1 MNKINLAGSWQ
12 MYLGKFS
19 PDTVPY
25 DEIRLPS
32 TLSMEKKTPYHIEDI
47 TNHLTDPYEYR
58 GSAVFVREIVL
69 ETLPDRI
76 FLTLER
82 TRMTKIYVDGVL
94 AGEGDTLCGVQRFE
108 LTEYVKN
115 PSFTLAVE
123 VSNDRYPAGGGHMAS
138 PDTQTNW
145 LGIVGEMSLILCDGL
160 RIHGLRVTGDIENRT
175 ALVTFKLDA
184 AEKGMAK
191 IMFRTSCGDCIPAD
205 AQIRVPVNAGENSV
219 SYTVALGKDA
229 PLWSEHTPNVF
240 ELTVTAETET
250 SSDEYKTTF
259 GLRKFAAEG
268 SKFTINGDITFLRG
282 KHDGLTF
289 PMTGYA
295 PMDVDEWIRVLEI
308 AKSYGINHYRFHTCT
323 PPHAAFEAADRLGI
337 YMAPEIPVWGALV
350 SPANPNYNETSQN
363 WIVAEGYRIIEEFG
377 NHPSFV
383 MFALGNELRGDRDVI
398 NGIVSAY
405 KAFDGRRLYTQ
416 GSNNFFWD
424 PLVLPCDDYFS
435 GVRMSAHRHFRA
447 SFAMC
452 DSPQG
457 HIQTMR
463 PNSSFTYDATLHP
476 TEDYLYKDENPH
488 NNPSVPVVS
497 HEIGQFVTYP
507 DYENELPRYE
517 NSLLK
522 PRNFEIFRE
531 RLADAGL
538 GDREKSIHKTSGAL
552 AVANY
557 RDELETALRSESM
570 AGFQI
575 LDLQDFDGQGTA
587 TVGILDAFMEPK
599 GLISPEDWRKFC
611 SDAVIL
617 CELDKF
623 VFTAGEE
630 IGVNFTAAIYREVPG
645 NCTLHWSFGE
655 YSGEIED
662 IRLTRGVNRI
672 GSVKIPAEAERPC
685 SKTLYVTLTGE
696 AFEITNDYRVW
707 LYPAAERRTSDTVTV
722 AHTFDELKNA
732 VDAGEKV
739 LYLPERADNPNSVKG
754 DYATDF
760 WCYAMFRRPEEK
772 NEPAGT
778 LGLNIDLSH
787 PVFGNLPVDAHT
799 TPVWFEPVVNSRPT
813 ILDGT
818 GIVPAAAVNDNFDHD
833 RNHNLGLLYEMTCG
847 KAKIF
852 VCAAPLDRLNT
863 PEEDIASVWLYN
875 EIVRYMESER
885 FAPSADITAD
895 TLGKLYLG

>member
-1 MNKINLAGSWQ
+1 M
-12 MYLGKFS
+12 
-19 PDTVPY
+19 
-25 DEIRLPS
+25 
-32 TLSMEKKTPYHIEDI
+32 
-47 TNHLTDPYEYR
+47 
-58 GSAVFVREIVL
+58 
-69 ETLPDRI
+69 
-76 FLTLER
+76 
-82 TRMTKIYVDGVL
+82 
-94 AGEGDTLCGVQRFE
+94 
-108 LTEYVKN
+108 
-115 PSFTLAVE
+115 
-123 VSNDRYPAGGGHMAS
+123 
-138 PDTQTNW
+138 
-145 LGIVGEMSLILCDGL
+145 
-160 RIHGLRVTGDIENRT
+160 
-175 ALVTFKLDA
+175 
-184 AEKGMAK
+184 
-191 IMFRTSCGDCIPAD
+191 
-205 AQIRVPVNAGENSV
+205 
-219 SYTVALGKDA
+219 
-229 PLWSEHTPNVF
+229 
-240 ELTVTAETET
+240 
-250 SSDEYKTTF
+250 
-259 GLRKFAAEG
+259 
-268 SKFTINGDITFLRG
+268 
-282 KHDGLTF
+282 
-289 PMTGYA
+289 
-295 PMDVDEWIRVLEI
+295 
-308 AKSYGINHYRFHTCT
+308 
-323 PPHAAFEAADRLGI
+323 
-337 YMAPEIPVWGALV
+337 
-350 SPANPNYNETSQN
+350 
-363 WIVAEGYRIIEEFG
+363 
-377 NHPSFV
+377 
-383 MFALGNELRGDRDVI
+383 
-398 NGIVSAY
+398 
-405 KAFDGRRLYTQ
+405 
-416 GSNNFFWD
+416 
-424 PLVLPCDDYFS
+424 
-435 GVRMSAHRHFRA
+435 
-447 SFAMC
+447 
-452 DSPQG
+452 
-457 HIQTMR
+457 
-463 PNSSFTYDATLHP
+463 
-476 TEDYLYKDENPH
+476 
-488 NNPSVPVVS
+488 VS

-538 GDREKSIHKTSGAL
+538 GDREKSSPKTSGAL

-707 LYPAAERRTSDTVTV
+707 LYLAAERRTSDTVTV